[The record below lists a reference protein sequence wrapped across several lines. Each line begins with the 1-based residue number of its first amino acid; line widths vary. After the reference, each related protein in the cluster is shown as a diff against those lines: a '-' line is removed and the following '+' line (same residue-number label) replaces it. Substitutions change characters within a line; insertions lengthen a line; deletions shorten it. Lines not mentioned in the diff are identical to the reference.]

1 MRKAGKRLCEA
12 AESECTEAG
21 WSAMVS
27 RLGGT
32 DKAHRVLYGGAHNA
46 AIPSKDDPDSDDK
59 RTRESIKEAFAQPTA
74 LRDIQRTLAS
84 AKTTRMYSLTGMCTT
99 ALQRASCDVEEATV
113 AAGEAATA
121 LQNAQSE
128 VTRAFFHG
136 LTPLSGAP
144 LIRDDDMSGSC
155 RPKRR
160 SRSTATCGCASEAPM
175 PISPASSR
183 GGPGRG
189 RRAKPPR
196 GRGRFNAGLRTNGAC
211 AARD

>member
-1 MRKAGKRLCEA
+1 MPENDAAASRQLTEANDRAEQANRQLSKIRLAVRKAGKRLCEA
-12 AESECTEAG
+12 DESECTEAG
-21 WSAMVS
+21 WSAIGS

-32 DKAHRVLYGGAHNA
+32 DKAHRLLHGGAHNA

-59 RTRESIKEAFAQPTA
+59 RTRESIKEALAQPTA

-84 AKTTRMYSLTGMCTT
+84 AETTRLYSLAGMCTT

-113 AAGEAATA
+113 AAGETATA

-144 LIRDDDMSGSC
+144 PAEPRSSG
-155 RPKRR
+155 
-160 SRSTATCGCASEAPM
+160 TMT
-175 PISPASSR
+175 
-183 GGPGRG
+183 
-189 RRAKPPR
+189 
-196 GRGRFNAGLRTNGAC
+196 
-211 AARD
+211 